1 MADQN
6 KISQRVIENVIFF
19 MFGGT
24 EDVPCSS
31 EVRLNLTV
39 VVTDTG
45 AALQ

>member
-6 KISQRVIENVIFF
+6 KISQRVIEIFIFF

-24 EDVPCSS
+24 EDVLCSS
-31 EVRLNLTV
+31 EVWLNLTV
-39 VVTDTG
+39 VITDTG